1 MERTVI
7 DEDDATIAC
16 VVRRGSLAAIV
27 HVEASGLS
35 LSVVND
41 GRPVLQRVP
50 VGPVVNGAAYG
61 TSSALVGV
69 THRTVVE
76 SFVAASGK
84 AHGHHSA
91 EHDENI
97 VTLLEPNGTPWELVL
112 RLARDGVAVRYRL
125 PALDGVASVEGDR
138 IHIPLDGSERL
149 WMLDYQTW
157 YETTRFGTDAPALAE
172 GSYGLPALIRTKA
185 GDHVLVTESGID
197 GRFSGSHLNRTPT
210 GLALAPADSAIEVTR
225 GEVSPWRVFIVG
237 GLAAIVESRFVDELA
252 PPVVPEL
259 VDASWVRPGRAAWS
273 WWSDFYSGAQIEHQM
288 RFVDEAAQLGWEHLL
303 IDCGWD
309 DSWVPEI
316 VGYASRRGIQVH
328 IWTVWRD
335 LNGPVN
341 LRRLGLWRSWGVA
354 GIKVDFMESESKDRY
369 RWYDAL
375 LAEAARV
382 GLMVNVHGS
391 VIPRGWARTWPNL
404 IGYEAARGA
413 EYYVFYDEPLEPS
426 HNVILPFTR
435 NVLGAMDYTPV
446 ALTAPGRRT
455 SDAHELALSVAFE
468 CGITHF
474 ADDTSVYLGR
484 PLVARFLAEL
494 APWWHETRLLAGDP
508 DTEAV
513 LARRHGDRWFIGGIA
528 TGAARTITVPLD
540 RLGIGAADAWIVT
553 DAATDLAEQTLS
565 GVTELTVTLA
575 DDGGFAAIVA
585 AAGTPLHTATPRAT
599 VEPPTIEPTIVEL
612 VGDEAILTTS
622 ARAILRLP
630 PGWTSQRDGDRHTV
644 RALPADRFG
653 IITVEAPGDDG
664 VPVVAHA
671 RAFRALD
678 PGEHRLSDQPFVAF
692 RNASGPVERDQSNGG
707 GNPRDGVQQSIAG
720 DTFVHGI
727 GMAAPGW
734 VRFHLGGGVDSF
746 SALVGIDDEPPFVGM
761 GQQPHPVVDHAMTAR
776 AAVLVDGVERAAF
789 DLVQGGAALPV
800 AVDVSGGHVLE
811 LRVTS
816 ADQEPHID
824 WADALLTVTAV
835 DDGQHPTAGHR

>member
-1 MERTVI
+1 MI
-7 DEDDATIAC
+7 DEDDAAIVCAE
-16 VVRRGSLAAIV
+16 RRGSLAAFV
-27 HVEASGLS
+27 HVAGNGVTLTVTSE
-35 LSVVND
+35 
-41 GRPVLQRVP
+41 GRTVLGEVP

-61 TSSALVGV
+61 ASSALAGV
-69 THRTVVE
+69 TRRTVVE

-84 AHGHHSA
+84 ARGPHSA
-91 EHDENI
+91 EHTESV
-97 VTLLEPNGTPWELVL
+97 VTLRESDGTPWELVL
-112 RLARDGVAVRYRL
+112 RVAADGVAVRYRL
-125 PALDGVASVEGDR
+125 PLLDGVASVEGDR
-138 IHIPLDGSERL
+138 IELPLDGTERL

-172 GSYGLPALIRTKA
+172 GAYGLPALIRTAA

-197 GRFSGSHLNRTPT
+197 GRFSGSHLDRTPA
-210 GLALAPADSAIEVTR
+210 GLRLVPADAAIEVTR

-237 GLAAIVESRFVDELA
+237 GLAAIVESQFVDELA

-259 VDASWVRPGRAAWS
+259 ADAAWVRPGRAAWS

-288 RFVDEAAQLGWEHLL
+288 RLVDEAAELGWEHLL

-316 VGYASRRGIQVH
+316 VAYASIRGIQVH

-335 LNGPVN
+335 LNGPEN

-413 EYYVFYDEPLEPS
+413 EYYVFYDEPLEPA

-446 ALTAPGRRT
+446 ALSAPGRRT

-474 ADDTSVYLGR
+474 ADDTAVYLGR
-484 PLVARFLAEL
+484 PLIARFLAEL
-494 APWWHETRLLAGDP
+494 APWWDETLLLAGDP

-528 TGAARTITVPLD
+528 TGAGRTLTVPLE
-540 RLGIGAADAWIVT
+540 RLGLGPADAWVVT
-553 DAATDLAEQTLS
+553 DAAADLAETTLS
-565 GVTELTVTLA
+565 GVTELTVQLA
-575 DDGGFAAIVA
+575 ADGGFAAIVA
-585 AAGTPLHTATPRAT
+585 APGTPLHRAAPRAT
-599 VEPPTIEPTIVEL
+599 VEPPTVTPAVAEL
-612 VGDEAILTTS
+612 VGDEATLTVS
-622 ARAILRLP
+622 AGASLRLP
-630 PGWTSQRDGDRHTV
+630 AGWTSRAEGTTHTV
-644 RALPADRFG
+644 RALAGADFG
-653 IITVEAPGDDG
+653 VITVEGPGDDG
-664 VPVVAHA
+664 VPAVVHA
-671 RAFRALD
+671 RIFRPLAA
-678 PGEHRLSDQPFVAF
+678 GEHRLSALPFLAF

-707 GNPRDGVQQSIAG
+707 GNPRDGQQQSIGGQAF
-720 DTFVHGI
+720 DTGI

-734 VRFHLGGGVDSF
+734 VQFHLGGRADSF

-761 GQQPHPVVDHAMTAR
+761 GQQPHPAPDHALTAR

-789 DLVQGGAALPV
+789 DLVQGGAATPV
-800 AVDVSGGHVLE
+800 AVDVSGGQVLE
-811 LRVTS
+811 LRVS
-816 ADQEPHID
+816 SPDREPHID
-824 WADALLTVTAV
+824 WADALLHVTAV
-835 DDGQHPTAGHR
+835 DDGPHPTAGHR